1 MARAKTKQKK
11 EKPKIHVQSMALTPE
26 TEKTLQR
33 LSGEASDYIG
43 RKVSGSAMVR
53 ALLRYAEKQEYQW
66 VLTQLC
72 PMVEEEL
79 SLGVVWGKKK

>member
-1 MARAKTKQKK
+1 MARAKKEQKK

-33 LSGEASDYIG
+33 LRGEATDYIG

-53 ALLRYAEKQEYQW
+53 ALLRFADKQEYQW
-66 VLTQLC
+66 VLSQLC
-72 PMVEEEL
+72 PIVEEEL
-79 SLGVVWGKKK
+79 SQGVIWGKKK

>member
-1 MARAKTKQKK
+1 MARAKKDQKK
-11 EKPKIHVQSMALTPE
+11 EKPKIHVQSMTLTPE

-43 RKVSGSAMVR
+43 RKVSGSATVR
-53 ALLRYAEKQEYQW
+53 ALLRFADKQEYQW
-66 VLTQLC
+66 VLAQLC

-79 SLGVVWGKKK
+79 SSGVTWGKKK

>member
-1 MARAKTKQKK
+1 MARAKKKQEK
-11 EKPKIHVQSMALTPE
+11 EKPKIHVQSMTLTPE

-53 ALLRYAEKQEYQW
+53 ALLRFADKQESQW
-66 VLTQLC
+66 VLAQLC
-72 PMVEEEL
+72 PMVEKEL
-79 SLGVVWGKKK
+79 SLGVIWGKKK